1 MNSDQSKALY
11 AAMCAEAEA
20 KGLLRARA
28 RQDSS
33 LAPDDPR
40 KFHDPGKALGRA
52 SSANLEAVAE
62 RLIKRGIQMSE
73 ADHLR
78 VNRDP
83 CFCCQVPF
91 DKHGEFGCRRWQGTA
106 R

>member
-11 AAMCAEAEA
+11 AAMEAEAEA
-20 KGLLRARA
+20 KGLLRTRA
-28 RQDSS
+28 RQFSS
-33 LAPDDPR
+33 LAPEVER
-40 KFHDPGKALGRA
+40 RCDPGKTLRRG

-62 RLIKRGIQMSE
+62 RLTKRGIQMSE

-83 CFCCQVPF
+83 CFFCQVPF
-91 DKHGEFGCRRWQGTA
+91 DKHDEFGCRRWQGTA